1 MLVTYGHVAESVY
14 VVHAC
19 NRTPPQFTV
28 SYISNCQTSLGYQCF
43 KLIMVMWDWGREGNS
58 LVI

>member
-1 MLVTYGHVAESVY
+1 MLVTYGHVAECVY

-28 SYISNCQTSLGYQCF
+28 SYISNSLGYQCF